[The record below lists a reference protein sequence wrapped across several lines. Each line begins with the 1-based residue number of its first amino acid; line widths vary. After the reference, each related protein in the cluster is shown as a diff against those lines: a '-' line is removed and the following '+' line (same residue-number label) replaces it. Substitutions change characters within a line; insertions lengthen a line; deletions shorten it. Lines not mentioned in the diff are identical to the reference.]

1 MKIYEVGGCVR
12 DRLLGF
18 EPKDYD
24 YVVVGA
30 THQQMI
36 NLGFSQVGASFP
48 VYLHPT
54 NGNEYA
60 LARKERKTGV
70 GYHGFDV
77 TFDSS
82 VSLEDDLMRRDLT
95 INSMATDPE
104 TGATIDPYGGLADLR
119 QGILRHTSEAFAEDP
134 VRVLRTARFAA
145 RYGFTVHASTNEL
158 MRKVVPELDHV
169 AADRVFAEIH
179 KGLMEEKPWLMFEA
193 LEACGAFV
201 NCAALKPYAQ
211 HDDVHL
217 IESSD
222 TIYTRFSL
230 VARGFKD
237 SDYATRKVTTDLQAV
252 SKAVNK
258 HVDQMQNWSAL
269 HPIQRL
275 EILDRLR
282 AFSDPGLMTRVA
294 CAVDA
299 SMRRG
304 RQTAPVSIQTAMQRD
319 LQAAQRV
326 DAAQIASTCTDGKQ
340 IRQAISWARLKSMSN

>member
-1 MKIYEVGGCVR
+1 MKTYLVGGAVR
-12 DRLLGF
+12 DQLLGL

-30 THQQMI
+30 TPSQM
-36 NLGFSQVGASFP
+36 LSMGYSQVGAAFP
-48 VYLHPT
+48 VYLHPET
-54 NGNEYA
+54 GCEYA
-60 LARKERKTGV
+60 LARTERKTGI
-70 GYHGFDV
+70 GYLGFDV
-77 TFDSS
+77 NFDPT
-82 VSLEDDLMRRDLT
+82 VTLEEDLMRRDLT
-95 INSMATDPE
+95 INSIARDPE
-104 TGATIDPYGGLADLR
+104 TGEIVDPHGGQADLDH
-119 QGILRHTSEAFAEDP
+119 GILRHTSEAFAEDP
-134 VRVLRTARFAA
+134 VRVLRAARFAA
-145 RYGFTVHASTNEL
+145 RYGFKIHPSTNEL
-158 MRKVVPELDHV
+158 MRKVAPELDHV
-169 AADRVFAEIH
+169 SAERVFAEIH

-201 NCAALKPYAQ
+201 NCTALKPYAQ